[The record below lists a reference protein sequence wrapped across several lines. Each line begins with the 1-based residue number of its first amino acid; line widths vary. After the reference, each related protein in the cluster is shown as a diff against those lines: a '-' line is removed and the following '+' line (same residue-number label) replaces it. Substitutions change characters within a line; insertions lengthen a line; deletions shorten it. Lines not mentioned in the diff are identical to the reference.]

1 MTETGVVWFAARLL
15 LESVHPE
22 EPDVEK
28 VFEDRIIVLRARSED
43 EALEK
48 ARKFGKASR
57 QEYKNEYGKTVIWEL
72 REILDV
78 VELFDETL
86 EDGSEV
92 YYSILGEEKAKSVQS
107 MFSVG
112 RGA

>member
-1 MTETGVVWFAARLL
+1 MIETGVVWFAARLL

-92 YYSILGEEKAKSVQS
+92 TTQFSAKKSEVS
-107 MFSVG
+107 PVDVFS
-112 RGA
+112 R